1 MTIPNNKELEEAVL
15 GACMLESEALDMV
28 ADKLRPEIFYQPKNK
43 TVCEAILS
51 LLSDNSPVDIM
62 TVMTKVKDAYN
73 ASVDAYYITQ
83 LTSRVNQTHNLEY
96 YVNQLTELHVKRQL
110 ITIGQEAIKLG
121 ADLKL
126 DCFES
131 LDQVSQMLLDLSNNG
146 NSKGAQKI
154 YDCYESKVDD
164 LEREFKGEVVS
175 KVHTGMNALDDQV
188 KISNS
193 DLIILAARPAMGK
206 TAVAI
211 QAGLNIGK
219 GKPVLFYSR
228 EMSNAQLTD
237 RILSNLS
244 NVPLSKIKAPK
255 ELTPSDWERIANAS
269 NEFDKNKLRLND
281 SCQLS
286 VLGIKSE
293 ARKLQKKEGLGA
305 IMIDYIQLL
314 EDEIKGRGS
323 REQEIARISRMLK
336 LMAKELDVPVIAL
349 SQLSRAVETRG
360 GDKRPMLS
368 DLRESGA
375 IEQDADTVIFL
386 YRPEYYGI
394 TEDENGESVKGLQE
408 MIIAKHRNGS
418 TGTVYQKFNGAFQR
432 IEEWQTSEVEM
443 PMRIERN
450 NDLKNNN
457 DDIFGFL

>member
-28 ADKLRPEIFYQPKNK
+28 ADKLKPEIFYQPKNN

-51 LLSDNSPVDIM
+51 LLSENSPVDIM

-73 ASVDAYYITQ
+73 ASADAYYITQ

-96 YVNQLTELHVKRQL
+96 YVSQLTELHVKRQL

-146 NSKGAQKI
+146 NAKGAQKI

-164 LEREFKGEVVS
+164 LEREFKGEIAS
-175 KVHTGMNALDDQV
+175 KVHTGMNALDNQV

-255 ELTPSDWERIANAS
+255 ELQPHDWEKIANAS
-269 NEFDKNKLRLND
+269 NQFNKNKLKLND
-281 SCQLS
+281 SVDLS
-286 VLGIKSE
+286 VLGMRAE

-305 IMIDYIQLL
+305 IIVDYIQLL
-314 EDEIKGRGS
+314 DDKGQGN
-323 REQEIARISRMLK
+323 REQEIARISRGLK
-336 LMAKELDVPVIAL
+336 LTAKALDVPVIAL
-349 SQLSRAVETRG
+349 SQLSRAVEQRG

-394 TEDENGESVKGLQE
+394 TEDENGGSVEGLQE
-408 MIIAKHRNGS
+408 MIVSKHRNGS
-418 TGTVYQKFNGAFQR
+418 TGTVYQKFNGAYQR

-443 PMRIERN
+443 PMRVERN

-457 DDIFGFL
+457 DDIFGYLN